1 MQANGLDERFNQT
14 LQNMLVKYVD
24 QKKERWEEFLDTC
37 VFAYNTAK
45 HDSSQF
51 SPFELMFSRKAVLP
65 IDINTE
71 AKNVE
76 MVLDDFNKAEDKSA
90 DGRAART
97 KLLEEAKA
105 NIVKAQKKQKEYYDK
120 RHCTKGSYMHT
131 YGVRHVNYIA
141 TYL

>member
-1 MQANGLDERFNQT
+1 MDEQFNQT
-14 LQNMLVKYVD
+14 LQNMLVKYVN
-24 QKKERWEEFLDTC
+24 QKKECWEEFLDTC

-51 SPFELMFSRKAVLP
+51 SPFELMFSHKAVLS

-105 NIVKAQKKQKEYYDK
+105 NTVKAQKK
-120 RHCTKGSYMHT
+120 
-131 YGVRHVNYIA
+131 
-141 TYL
+141 

>member
-1 MQANGLDERFNQT
+1 
-14 LQNMLVKYVD
+14 MLIKYVD
-24 QKKERWEEFLDTC
+24 QKKECWEEFLDTC

-71 AKNVE
+71 AKDVE
-76 MVLDDFNKAEDKSA
+76 MALDDFNKAEDKSA
-90 DGRAART
+90 DGAAYA

-105 NIVKAQKKQKEYYDK
+105 NIAKAQKKQKEDYDK
-120 RHCTKGSYMHT
+120 RHYTKGSYTHLCK
-131 YGVRHVNYIA
+131 YISRHVTYIL
-141 TYL
+141 TNK

>member
-1 MQANGLDERFNQT
+1 
-14 LQNMLVKYVD
+14 MLIKYVD
-24 QKKERWEEFLDTC
+24 QKKECWEEFLDTC

-71 AKNVE
+71 AKDVE
-76 MVLDDFNKAEDKSA
+76 MALDDFNKAEDKSA
-90 DGRAART
+90 DGAAHA

-105 NIVKAQKKQKEYYDK
+105 NIAKAQKKQKEYYDK
-120 RHCTKGSYMHT
+120 RHYIKGSYMHLCKYT
-131 YGVRHVNYIA
+131 SRHVTYIL
-141 TYL
+141 TNK

>member
-1 MQANGLDERFNQT
+1 MDERFNQT

-51 SPFELMFSRKAVLP
+51 SPFELMFSCKAVLP

-120 RHCTKGSYMHT
+120 RHCIKGSYMHT

>member
-1 MQANGLDERFNQT
+1 
-14 LQNMLVKYVD
+14 MLVKYVN

-45 HDSSQF
+45 HDLTQF

-71 AKNVE
+71 VKDVE
-76 MVLDDFNKAEDKSA
+76 MVLDDFNKAEDNPA
-90 DGRAART
+90 DNMAAHG

-120 RHCTKGSYMHT
+120 RHYVKGSYMRT
-131 YGVRHVNYIA
+131 Y
-141 TYL
+141 